1 MTDINSLKVD
11 EVDVDKIR
19 QLHNQ
24 FTDDYNKKAANL
36 QSMYQQMQSELKKDY
51 ETQIRELNN
60 LNKKV
65 MDNHNKVSQFHDSSI
80 KSVIDE
86 KHQVEMERAKLN
98 LETKNLQR
106 KQSEYDESQKS
117 ASNYGSNADLLVKN

>member
-24 FTDDYNKKAANL
+24 FTDDYSKKAANL

>member
-1 MTDINSLKVD
+1 
-11 EVDVDKIR
+11 
-19 QLHNQ
+19 
-24 FTDDYNKKAANL
+24 
-36 QSMYQQMQSELKKDY
+36 
-51 ETQIRELNN
+51 
-60 LNKKV
+60 

-106 KQSEYDESQKS
+106 KQSEYDES
-117 ASNYGSNADLLVKN
+117 

>member
-36 QSMYQQMQSELKKDY
+36 
-51 ETQIRELNN
+51 
-60 LNKKV
+60 
-65 MDNHNKVSQFHDSSI
+65 
-80 KSVIDE
+80 
-86 KHQVEMERAKLN
+86 
-98 LETKNLQR
+98 
-106 KQSEYDESQKS
+106 
-117 ASNYGSNADLLVKN
+117 